1 MQINKPDVLAEVTK
15 RFLDYERAINVNDV
29 AVLDDSFFDDPNTLR
44 FGMTEELWSFDQIKA
59 FRRSKNTAGTP
70 RKLERYSIT
79 TYGDDIAV
87 ANAVFTRDGVN
98 KVGRQS
104 QTWVKIDGE
113 WRVVSAHVSLR

>member
-1 MQINKPDVLAEVTK
+1 MKTNKPDVLAEVTK

-44 FGMTEELWSFDQIKA
+44 FGMTEELWSFDEIKA

-79 TYGDDIAV
+79 TYGDDVAV

-98 KVGRQS
+98 KFGRQS
-104 QTWVKIDGE
+104 QTWVRIGGE